1 MVFPYQTLDYF
12 QDISRTNLIFFKDVI
27 TSSFN
32 LIMTRALRII
42 RSKKASNLKHIEA
55 CILDF

>member
-32 LIMTRALRII
+32 LIMTRALRIT